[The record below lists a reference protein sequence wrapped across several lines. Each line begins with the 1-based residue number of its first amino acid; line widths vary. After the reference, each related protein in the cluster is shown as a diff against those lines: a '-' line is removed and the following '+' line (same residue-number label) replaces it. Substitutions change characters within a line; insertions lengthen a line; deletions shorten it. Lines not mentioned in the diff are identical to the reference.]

1 MHGARITKDLGQ
13 KKYRVSI
20 SPHMSPENDPSS
32 FCSPAI
38 SNSRVKNNKMT
49 EITLFYIANQNFQFY
64 QHINFLD
71 LLVNVCLWPIFGQKI
86 CKKKK
91 GKKGKKKKKR
101 SAS

>member
-49 EITLFYIANQNFQFY
+49 EITLFYIANQNFQFC

-71 LLVNVCLWPIFGQKI
+71 LLANIRAKDLQKE
-86 CKKKK
+86 KRKK
-91 GKKGKKKKKR
+91 GKKKKR